1 MKKKHLFL
9 GLMAGAL
16 LAGCSS
22 DNDIT
27 GGETTLTRNTTGFL
41 RVNIAQG
48 GIGTKAIT
56 YDDGL
61 KSEREINSL
70 LFVFYDAAGKSI
82 ATQTVGAADI
92 NWEKTGDDGWNH
104 SSANDNVS
112 DDRSLI
118 VKMNLAAGSVMPSQ
132 VMVFANFLNSGQS
145 STGITVLETLVRDK
159 YKNALGYFTMN
170 NSVYFDGINYKRQM
184 AVPISMNDFKE
195 NEDAAKASTGLT
207 IHLDRLA
214 AKVAL
219 NLNNATTINTVTK
232 KTNDPAKSYYL
243 KFKPKAWGLNAV
255 EKNTYLVKHF
265 MTNDYTTLSNNL
277 SGWTDWNDP
286 TNKRCYWGHTYT
298 YDEPDA
304 QFPQVSDDLSTGGDA
319 VDARLNY
326 FSYNELSSE
335 ESSNSAAFFDD
346 GETADKQENVLYCL
360 ENSHPANIL
369 NGDYRNSAI
378 TSAIITGE
386 YHVYANESD
395 AAAGNDNYLKIAT
408 GTDAGK
414 PITFYIYGDSIY
426 VSKDELI
433 KELRKTQSV
442 IKKFKEGETA
452 PVNLDEGEYSKVF
465 ELVHPTK
472 AVRGINKVGES
483 RIAIQVKNTPETL
496 EGDYHLV
503 YLDTD
508 GTYKDYTTSQQTKAN
523 QSLIAYMGYIEA
535 FTQGKSYYGVGI
547 RHTRP
552 LKEVGEDGKREFL
565 TGNYAVIRNH
575 SYTINVNSISG
586 LGVGVLDPN
595 NKVVL
600 PTSSI
605 SYNVKT
611 TLNILSWRVV
621 DTQDVDLKDP
631 VQ

>member
-1 MKKKHLFL
+1 MKKKHLLL

-27 GGETTLTRNTTGFL
+27 DGETTLTRNTTGFL

-48 GIGTKAIT
+48 GIGTKAIA

-92 NWEKTGDDGWNH
+92 NWEKTGEDGWNH
-104 SSANDNVS
+104 SSSNGNVS

-145 STGITVLETLVRDK
+145 STGITGLENLTRNT
-159 YKNALGYFTMN
+159 YKTANGYFTMN
-170 NSVYFDGINYKRQM
+170 NSVYFDAINHNRQM
-184 AVPISMNDFKE
+184 AVPVSMNDFKDSE
-195 NEDAAKASTGLT
+195 TAAKESNGLT
-207 IHLDRLA
+207 IYLDRLA

-219 NLNNATTINTVTK
+219 NLNNLTTINTVTK
-232 KTNDPAKSYYL
+232 KTNVPGKSYYL
-243 KFKPKAWGLNAV
+243 KFVPNAWGLNAV
-255 EKNTYLVKHF
+255 EKETYLVKHF
-265 MTNDYTTLSNNL
+265 MTNNYTTLSQNL
-277 SGWTDWNDP
+277 EGWNDWNDP

-298 YDEPDA
+298 YDAPVKY
-304 QFPQVSDDLSTGGDA
+304 PQVSDDLYTGGDA
-319 VDARLNY
+319 VNARLNY
-326 FSYNELSSE
+326 FTYNELSAGG
-335 ESSNSAAFFDD
+335 SNSAAFFDN
-346 GETADKQENVLYCL
+346 GETADKQENVIYCL
-360 ENSHPANIL
+360 ENSHPASIL

-386 YHVYANESD
+386 YHVYENQTD
-395 AAAGNDNYLKIAT
+395 ADNGTDNYLKI
-408 GTDAGK
+408 AGK

-426 VSKDELI
+426 VSEAELI

-442 IKKFKEGETA
+442 IKKIKDGETD
-452 PVNLDEGEYSKVF
+452 PVDLDENEYTKVF

-472 AVRGINKVGES
+472 TVRGVNKVGES
-483 RIAIQVKNTPETL
+483 RIAIQVKNTPEAL
-496 EGDYHLV
+496 DNDYRLV

-508 GTYKDYTTSQQTKAN
+508 GTYKNYTVSQQTKAN
-523 QSLIAYMGYIEA
+523 QSLVGYMGYIEA

-547 RHTRP
+547 QHTRP
-552 LKEVGEDGKREFL
+552 LNSVGEDGKREFL

-586 LGVGVLDPN
+586 LGVGVLDPDH
-595 NKVVL
+595 KVVL

-605 SYNVKT
+605 SYNIKT

>member
-1 MKKKHLFL
+1 MKKKHLL
-9 GLMAGAL
+9 LSLMAGAIL
-16 LAGCSS
+16 TGCSS
-22 DNDIT
+22 SDDFT
-27 GGETTLTRNTTGFL
+27 EGEKILDRNTTGFL
-41 RVNIAQG
+41 RVNIAQSG
-48 GIGTKAIT
+48 PQTKSVA

-92 NWEKTGDDGWNH
+92 NWEKTGEEGWNH
-104 SSANDNVS
+104 STANGNISDN
-112 DDRSLI
+112 RSLI

-145 STGITVLETLVRDK
+145 STGITGLENLTRNT
-159 YKNALGYFTMN
+159 YKTANGYFTMN
-170 NSVYFDGINYKRQM
+170 NSVYFDAINHNRQM
-184 AVPISMNDFKE
+184 AVPVSMNDFKDSE
-195 NEDAAKASTGLT
+195 TAAKESNGLT
-207 IHLDRLA
+207 IYLDRLA

-232 KTNDPAKSYYL
+232 KTNVAGKSYYL
-243 KFKPKAWGLNAV
+243 KFVPNAWGLNAV
-255 EKNTYLVKHF
+255 EKETYLVKHF
-265 MTNDYTTLSNNL
+265 MTNDYTTLSQNL
-277 SGWTDWNDP
+277 EGWNDWNDP

-298 YDEPDA
+298 YDVPDVKY
-304 QFPQVSDDLSTGGDA
+304 PQVSDDLYTGGDA
-319 VDARLNY
+319 VNARLNY
-326 FSYNELSSE
+326 FTYNELSAGG
-335 ESSNSAAFFDD
+335 SNSAAFFDN

-360 ENSHPANIL
+360 ENSHPASIL

-386 YHVYANESD
+386 YHVYDNQTD
-395 AAAGNDNYLKIAT
+395 ADNGTDNYLKIAE

-414 PITFYIYGDSIY
+414 PVTFYIYGDSIY
-426 VSKDELI
+426 VSKSELM
-433 KELRKTQSV
+433 KELRKTQAV

-452 PVNLDEGEYSKVF
+452 PINLDEAEYDKVF
-465 ELVHPTK
+465 ELVHPSK

-483 RIAIQVKNTPETL
+483 QIAIQVKAAPEAL
-496 EGDYHLV
+496 DNGYHLV

-508 GTYKDYTTSQQTKAN
+508 GTYKDYLTTNQTKAN
-523 QSLIAYMGYIEA
+523 QSLIGYMGYIEA

-547 RHTRP
+547 QHTRP
-552 LKEVGEDGKREFL
+552 LSPVGENGKREYL

-586 LGVGVLDPN
+586 LGVGVLDPSH
-595 NKVVL
+595 KVVL

-621 DTQDVDLKDP
+621 DSQDVNLDTP
-631 VQ
+631 IQ